1 MKIASSFLYYASPLF
16 IFKIILNFILKS
28 KSYQSSVNNI
38 LKRWMLLNPLKS
50 LFVVSLFINF
60 SNSAIAQSPP
70 PQGINYQAIAR
81 DTAGNP
87 ISNSQI
93 LVVKFSIFDSIANVA
108 NPSVVYTEQHSP
120 VHTNRYGLF
129 TLVIGNGIPGSTPF
143 SFINWSSNYKLLMVE
158 IDTIGGTSFSA
169 MPITQLMSVPYAL
182 HAKTADI
189 AKNNWSLQGNQIS
202 DPSNF
207 IGTISNNNLILKT
220 NNIER
225 LRINTAGN
233 VGIGYATPPEKLTVG
248 NGGVGLGGTFAII
261 NTSPWDH
268 LRMFHSSTVG
278 FIDAGGA
285 EDGLAFRVDGSTVG
299 YPAAGYT
306 EVMRLMPSGMLGI
319 GTPSPSSQLHTT
331 AGVRFQTLTGS
342 GSRFVITDLNGNLS
356 PGDTISSASIIAGS
370 GTLNFLTK
378 WTPDGNTLGNSS
390 IFDDG
395 NVGIGTTTSPLQ
407 KLQVAGDINIETG
420 SGIRISNTATS
431 AQYLRGDGTRFVSS
445 AILAGDLPSSFS
457 GLANPAASLG
467 LTTINGSATTAMR
480 SDGAPALSQAIVPT
494 WTGIHTFSNA
504 NYSALFTGGNVGI
517 GTVTPTAK
525 LEIAGQIKI
534 TGGSPGTGKVL
545 TSDASGLAKWKKLIG
560 NPPISIQ
567 NDTMISVATNSSSS
581 NGVVAASA
589 NQLNKVWKTDISGSP
604 DWRDDS
610 NNVYTAGTGINI
622 NSNIINSTWTLGNNN
637 NIYNNN
643 VGNVGIGIAT
653 PVNKLDI
660 AGGIAIGANYSGT
673 STAPVNGA
681 IIEGNVGIRT
691 TTPLSTLH
699 VEGSTASAVLIVSP
713 NLGLGADIAL
723 NLDATHSIIINKNA
737 NDKTTT
743 INLPSA
749 ASAKGRIYYIK
760 NVEPSSLK
768 SKFSIVPQL
777 LETFEGSFTNTLYDK
792 DQKGLII
799 VSDGINGWH
808 IVGEYQ

>member
-16 IFKIILNFILKS
+16 ICKINLDFILKS

-285 EDGLAFRVDGSTVG
+285 ENGLAFRVDGSTVG

-306 EVMRLMPSGMLGI
+306 EVMRLMPSGMVGI
-319 GTPSPSSQLHTT
+319 GTTSPSSQLHTT

-395 NVGIGTTTSPLQ
+395 TNIGIGTSTPSSQLHTTGGVRFQTLTGSGSRFVITDLNGNISAGAAITAGIVSGSGTLNYVPKWTPDGATLNNSSIFDNGNVGIGTTTP
-407 KLQVAGDINIETG
+407 
-420 SGIRISNTATS
+420 AT
-431 AQYLRGDGTRFVSS
+431 
-445 AILAGDLPSSFS
+445 
-457 GLANPAASLG
+457 
-467 LTTINGSATTAMR
+467 
-480 SDGAPALSQAIVPT
+480 
-494 WTGIHTFSNA
+494 
-504 NYSALFTGGNVGI
+504 
-517 GTVTPTAK
+517 K

-545 TSDASGLAKWKKLIG
+545 TSDASGLANWTSVSVTSITGLA
-560 NPPISIQ
+560 PILVANNTSAHS
-567 NDTMISVATNSSSS
+567 ISVATNSSSS
-581 NGVVAASA
+581 PGVVAASA
-589 NQLNKVWKTDISGSP
+589 NHLNKVWKTDISGNP
-604 DWRDDS
+604 DWRVDS

-643 VGNVGIGIAT
+643 AGNVGIGIAT

-713 NLGLGADIAL
+713 GFGFGANFTL

-777 LETFEGSFTNTLYDK
+777 LETFEGSFTNTLYDQ

-808 IVGEYQ
+808 IVGQYQ

>member
-16 IFKIILNFILKS
+16 ICKINLNFILKS

-50 LFVVSLFINF
+50 LFVISLFINF

-108 NPSVVYTEQHSP
+108 NPSVVYTEKHSP

-202 DPSNF
+202 DPLNF
-207 IGTISNNNLILKT
+207 IGTTNSNNLILKA
-220 NNIER
+220 NNIEG

-233 VGIGYATPPEKLTVG
+233 VGIGTPT
-248 NGGVGLGGTFAII
+248 
-261 NTSPWDH
+261 
-268 LRMFHSSTVG
+268 
-278 FIDAGGA
+278 
-285 EDGLAFRVDGSTVG
+285 
-299 YPAAGYT
+299 
-306 EVMRLMPSGMLGI
+306 
-319 GTPSPSSQLHTT
+319 PSSQLHTT

-517 GTVTPTAK
+517 GTTTPATK

-545 TSDASGLAKWKKLIG
+545 TSDASGLANWTSVSVTSITGLA
-560 NPPISIQ
+560 PILVANNTSAHS
-567 NDTMISVATNSSSS
+567 ISVATNSSSS
-581 NGVVAASA
+581 PGVVAASA
-589 NQLNKVWKTDISGSP
+589 TQLNKVWKTDISGNP
-604 DWRDDS
+604 DWRVDS

-643 VGNVGIGIAT
+643 AGNVGIGIAT

-673 STAPVNGA
+673 SIAPVNGA
-681 IIEGNVGIRT
+681 IIEGNVGIGT

-699 VEGSTASAVLIVSP
+699 VEGSTASAVLIVKP

-737 NDKTTT
+737 NDKTTR
-743 INLPSA
+743 IILPLA
-749 ASAKGRIYYIK
+749 ATAKGRIYYIK
-760 NVEPSSLK
+760 NFKPSYLIGTPAG
-768 SKFSIVPQL
+768 KFTIESNGIDFFEDKPNGVVK
-777 LETFEGSFTNTLYDK
+777 TFDDE
-792 DQKGLII
+792 KGIII
-799 VSDGINGWH
+799 VSDGINGWY
-808 IVGEYQ
+808 IIGDF

>member
-16 IFKIILNFILKS
+16 IFKINLNFILKS

-50 LFVVSLFINF
+50 LFVISLFINF

-202 DPSNF
+202 DPLNF
-207 IGTISNNNLILKT
+207 IGTTNSNNLILKA
-220 NNIER
+220 NNIEG

-233 VGIGYATPPEKLTVG
+233 VGIGTP
-248 NGGVGLGGTFAII
+248 
-261 NTSPWDH
+261 
-268 LRMFHSSTVG
+268 
-278 FIDAGGA
+278 
-285 EDGLAFRVDGSTVG
+285 
-299 YPAAGYT
+299 
-306 EVMRLMPSGMLGI
+306 
-319 GTPSPSSQLHTT
+319 TPSTQLHTT
-331 AGVRFQTLTGS
+331 GGVRFQTFTGS
-342 GSRFVITDLNGNLS
+342 GSRFVITDLNGNLF
-356 PGDTISSASIIAGS
+356 PGDTTSPASIIAGS

-545 TSDASGLAKWKKLIG
+545 TSDANGLANWTSVSVTSITGLA
-560 NPPISIQ
+560 PILVANNTSAHS
-567 NDTMISVATNSSSS
+567 ISVATNSSSS
-581 NGVVAASA
+581 PGVVTASA
-589 NQLNKVWKTDISGSP
+589 NKLNKVWKTDISGDP
-604 DWRDDS
+604 DWRVDS

-643 VGNVGIGIAT
+643 AGNVGIGIAT

-681 IIEGNVGIRT
+681 IIEGNVGIGT

-699 VEGSTASAVLIVSP
+699 VEGSTASAVLIVKP

-737 NDKTTT
+737 NNKTTT

-777 LETFEGSFTNTLYDK
+777 LETFEGSFTNTLYDQ

-808 IVGEYQ
+808 IVGQYQ